1 VQWPHP
7 AALSIDAAARQP
19 QSLCLCLSVC
29 VQIVPMENVAGRDL
43 VEAGN
48 LCERKNG
55 RGVDPNRNWDIDWGV
70 KEKDYDPKEEY
81 PGRAALRYMADGAG
95 GPTQR

>member
-1 VQWPHP
+1 
-7 AALSIDAAARQP
+7 
-19 QSLCLCLSVC
+19 
-29 VQIVPMENVAGRDL
+29 MENVAGRDI

-81 PGRAALRYMADGAG
+81 PGKAALRCVCDTDDPDRVCLHLTWQSVMQQNCD
-95 GPTQR
+95 TKQL

>member
-1 VQWPHP
+1 
-7 AALSIDAAARQP
+7 
-19 QSLCLCLSVC
+19 
-29 VQIVPMENVAGRDL
+29 MENVAGRDL